1 MPEEIHWRSDWPAAL
16 NEAKTANLPLVL
28 EIYLEGCPVCG
39 RLARETHT
47 DPGVIKALNERFI
60 PVRLEARKHLDLAQD
75 LNVTAA
81 PTTLRFSP
89 EGKETGRVVGF
100 QSPEEYLTALA

>member
-1 MPEEIHWRSDWPAAL
+1 MPEAIQWRPDWPAAL
-16 NEAKTANLPLVL
+16 KEARTANLPLVL
-28 EIYLEGCPVCG
+28 EIYLEGCPVCA

-47 DPGVIKALNERFI
+47 DASVIEALNERFI
-60 PVRLEARKHLDLAQD
+60 PVRLEARENLDLAQE

-89 EGKETGRVVGF
+89 DGKEMGRVMGF
-100 QSPEEYLTALA
+100 QSPEEYLTGLA

>member
-1 MPEEIHWRSDWPAAL
+1 MPEAIQWRPDWPAAQE
-16 NEAKTANLPLVL
+16 EAQKSHLPLVL
-28 EIYLEGCPVCG
+28 EIYLEGCPVCA

-47 DPGVIKALNERFI
+47 DAGVIKALNERFI
-60 PVRLEARKHLDLAQD
+60 PVRLEARENLDLAQE

-89 EGKETGRVVGF
+89 DGTEIHRVVGF
-100 QSPEEYLTALA
+100 QSPEEYLTGLA

>member
-1 MPEEIHWRSDWPAAL
+1 MSETINWRSDWPAAL
-16 NEAKTANLPLVL
+16 NEAKTAKLPLVL
-28 EIYLEGCPVCG
+28 EIYLEGCPVCA

-47 DPGVIKALNERFI
+47 DAGVIQALNERFI
-60 PVRLEARKHLDLAQD
+60 PVRLEARKHLDLAQE

-89 EGKETGRVVGF
+89 DGTEINRMVGF
-100 QSPEEYLTALA
+100 QSPEEYLKGLA